1 MEGGGTS
8 LTETA
13 FEVTA
18 TFAEDQT
25 LIGRGIS
32 RTEAVGNLILEHGFG
47 LGIRVETLA
56 PPRMIWGDRVTV
68 A

>member
-1 MEGGGTS
+1 MVTIIV
-8 LTETA
+8 TETS

-32 RTEAVGNLILEHGFG
+32 RAEAVGNLILEHSVSAWEFG
-47 LGIRVETLA
+47 SKHSRRRV
-56 PPRMIWGDRVTV
+56 
-68 A
+68 